1 MSHGSHAAE
10 CQELPGRKRAH
21 FIYAISRSS
30 IQCKG
35 SLGSISTS
43 VNSNVAF
50 TGASIPG
57 HQVVRIAGF
66 HAVMRSLVFMNI
78 IYGF

>member
-1 MSHGSHAAE
+1 MQQSARKHA
-10 CQELPGRKRAH
+10 Q

-30 IQCKG
+30 FQCKG

-43 VNSNVAF
+43 VDSNVAF
-50 TGASIPG
+50 TGASLPG
-57 HQVVRIAGF
+57 HQVVRIAGY
-66 HAVMRSLVFMNI
+66 HAVMRFFGFMNS